1 MKILITG
8 KNGFIG
14 SHLVKSLSKNHDILA
29 VSRNDLDLTNSNQTN
44 IFFQNN
50 NFDLI
55 INTAILGGKT
65 GNNDGPEVLYDN
77 ISMMFNLL
85 NFKSNNTKLFNFS
98 SGYELDKNTDLTA
111 NYSKTVNYYPLDYY
125 GMSKNIISR
134 ISTEYPEI
142 YTFRLFGVFG
152 EYENENRFIK
162 KNILNYINNQP
173 ITVIKDRY
181 LDFTYIENIINVVE
195 YYINNIDNN
204 LNHFIDVVALKKYKL
219 TETVDVINNLNQHK
233 VKIIINDE
241 GIDNSYIGSGEYFSS
256 IIPNYISLEEGIK
269 KVYEY
274 IIKKNNL

>member
-14 SHLVKSLSKNHDILA
+14 SHLVENLSKNHDVLA
-29 VSRNDLDLTNSNQTN
+29 LSKSDLDLTNPNKTN
-44 IFFQNN
+44 LFFQNN

-85 NFKSNNTKLFNFS
+85 NFKSKNTKLFNFS
-98 SGYELDKNTDLTA
+98 SGYELDKNTNLTT
-111 NYSKTVNYYPLDYY
+111 NYSKTIDYYPLDYY

-134 ISTEYPEI
+134 ISVEYPEV

-152 EYENENRFIK
+152 EYESENRFIK
-162 KNILNYINNQP
+162 KNIINYINNQP
-173 ITVIKDRY
+173 ITIIKDRY
-181 LDFTYIENIINVVE
+181 LDFTYIENIINIIE
-195 YYINNIDNN
+195 YYINNINNN

-219 TETVDVINNLNQHK
+219 TETVNIINSLDQHK
-233 VKIIINDE
+233 VNVIINNN
-241 GIDNSYIGSGEYFSS
+241 GIDNGYIGNGEYLSD
-256 IIPNYISLEEGIK
+256 ILPNYISLEKGIK